1 MNNVFGEWDVGTYP
15 KNAVFSPD
23 GTVLFGTNGSAYDNY
38 LYVMDVATHQQ
49 ITKIDFPNADDYAV
63 FAPNSDGTVV
73 VGFSYDTYYDEDYS
87 LYFFTDALY

>member
-1 MNNVFGEWDVGTYP
+1 
-15 KNAVFSPD
+15 
-23 GTVLFGTNGSAYDNY
+23 
-38 LYVMDVATHQQ
+38 MDVATHQQ